1 MDAATAQLL
10 PADSARSVLV
20 GRVWDPETGGPRV
33 VTVREDQLLDLT
45 DEFSTVA
52 ELIEDA
58 APGRTVARAAAPVRW
73 SFRDVAASSAG
84 ADPNVPRL
92 LAPIDLQVIKACGI
106 TFTESLIERVIEERC
121 RGDFTRASAVRGLV
135 MDALGGSIAVA
146 PGTPEALRVIEVLT
160 AQGMWS
166 QYLEVGLGPYPE
178 VFTKAPVLSA
188 VGPGSGIGIP
198 SFSAWNNPEPELVLV
213 VDSGGR
219 VKGAT
224 LGNDVNLRDIEGR
237 SALLLGMAKD
247 NNASCAVGP
256 FIRLLDGDFTLD
268 VLRDEEITL
277 RIAGRDG
284 FRLEG
289 HNSLSRISR
298 TFEELVGATYGVHHQ
313 YPDGFALF
321 TGTLFAPTQDRGEA
335 GMGFT
340 HRPGD
345 RVTISSPHLGT
356 LMNTTVPTEE
366 LPPWDFGLRAMST
379 YLRDRSPS
387 HMVPTSS
394 DPAVVLVPHADCA
407 SVLAEVPGLR
417 PVVYD
422 PQSALPAEARTARVL
437 VAPFQM
443 TPGMTALTDGMPD
456 LELVQLLT
464 AGAEAWIG
472 RLPEGVALS
481 DCRGAHGGATAEWVV
496 SALLAVYRHLPRFAR
511 AQDEGRW
518 DYHRT
523 EELAGKKILIVGAGD
538 VAENTVR
545 RLAGFEVSTT
555 LVGRHARDGVHG
567 MAELPALLPE
577 HDATVLV
584 VPLTEE
590 TRGLVDAEFLAAMPD
605 GAVLVNA
612 ARGPVCDTDA
622 LVAELDSERLRAALD
637 VTDPEPLPE
646 GHPLWKVP
654 GLLLTPHVAASVPLT
669 MPRAYDVVAE
679 QLRYFVR
686 GEEPPN
692 VVHGTY

>member
-1 MDAATAQLL
+1 
-10 PADSARSVLV
+10 
-20 GRVWDPETGGPRV
+20 
-33 VTVREDQLLDLT
+33 
-45 DEFSTVA
+45 
-52 ELIEDA
+52 
-58 APGRTVARAAAPVRW
+58 
-73 SFRDVAASSAG
+73 
-84 ADPNVPRL
+84 
-92 LAPIDLQVIKACGI
+92 
-106 TFTESLIERVIEERC
+106 
-121 RGDFTRASAVRGLV
+121 
-135 MDALGGSIAVA
+135 
-146 PGTPEALRVIEVLT
+146 
-160 AQGMWS
+160 
-166 QYLEVGLGPYPE
+166 
-178 VFTKAPVLSA
+178 
-188 VGPGSGIGIP
+188 
-198 SFSAWNNPEPELVLV
+198 
-213 VDSGGR
+213 
-219 VKGAT
+219 
-224 LGNDVNLRDIEGR
+224 
-237 SALLLGMAKD
+237 
-247 NNASCAVGP
+247 
-256 FIRLLDGDFTLD
+256 
-268 VLRDEEITL
+268 
-277 RIAGRDG
+277 
-284 FRLEG
+284 
-289 HNSLSRISR
+289 
-298 TFEELVGATYGVHHQ
+298 
-313 YPDGFALF
+313 
-321 TGTLFAPTQDRGEA
+321 
-335 GMGFT
+335 
-340 HRPGD
+340 
-345 RVTISSPHLGT
+345 
-356 LMNTTVPTEE
+356 
-366 LPPWDFGLRAMST
+366 
-379 YLRDRSPS
+379 
-387 HMVPTSS
+387 MVPTIS

-422 PQSALPAEARTARVL
+422 PRSAPPAEARTARVL
-437 VAPFQM
+437 VAPFLM

-496 SALLAVYRHLPRFAR
+496 SALLAVYRHLPRFGR

-555 LVGRHARDGVHG
+555 LVGRRARDGVHG
-567 MAELPALLPE
+567 MDELPALLPE

-590 TRGLVDAEFLAAMPD
+590 TRGMADAEFLAAMPD
-605 GAVLVNA
+605 GAVLVNG

-622 LVAELDSERLRAALD
+622 LVAELDSERLRAAID

-669 MPRAYDVVAE
+669 MSRAYEVAAE